1 MPSVLHKPDYTLLI
15 TVFFL
20 VLFGLIMVFD
30 ASVVFAND
38 QFGDKFRFLKLE
50 VMWIAIST
58 VAMFFTMSFD
68 YHKIK
73 SLVVPMIAGTVGLLI
88 LVLFMP
94 AINGSRRWIGLGIG
108 TLQPSELAK
117 LTFTIYLSSWL
128 SKTREKRTAKTI
140 ADQFSEHIMKELLP
154 FLVVLGALC
163 ILVLL
168 EPDLGSTLLIGGTAL
183 VMYFLSGSDAI
194 HAIGSFMIVLV
205 MGMLGIL
212 AAILSPYRLERVK
225 TFIPLLLRGDVED
238 PLGAGYQIRQI
249 LIAVGSGGLAGLGFG
264 ESRQKFQYL
273 VETTAVT
280 DSIFAVIAEELGFI
294 GSVILLAAFALFIY
308 RGYQIAKNAPDRF
321 GMLLAAGI
329 TFWLGIQALLNIAA
343 NVAIIPLTGIPLPF
357 ISYGG
362 SSLVIT
368 MAAVGMLLNVSR
380 QTTNN

>member
-1 MPSVLHKPDYTLLI
+1 
-15 TVFFL
+15 
-20 VLFGLIMVFD
+20 
-30 ASVVFAND
+30 
-38 QFGDKFRFLKLE
+38 
-50 VMWIAIST
+50 
-58 VAMFFTMSFD
+58 
-68 YHKIK
+68 
-73 SLVVPMIAGTVGLLI
+73 MIAGTVGLLI